1 MRYLNWSDEHSLWW
15 PHRSD
20 EHSRWWQ
27 PQADTMISSDVILA
41 DRQRMWGNATIRGTR
56 VPLFRV
62 RELYE
67 AGYSIDQIGKEIY
80 PHLGPDR
87 VMAAL
92 REVGYDFSDTDK
104 TFIPIWDQNWL
115 WQHSEMISETQMH
128 STIKL

>member
-1 MRYLNWSDEHSLWW
+1 MCMNRSDERSLWW

-20 EHSRWWQ
+20 ERSLWWQ
-27 PQADTMISSDVILA
+27 PQPDTIISSDDVILA

-67 AGYSIDQIGKEIY
+67 ARYSIDQIGNEIY

-92 REVGYDFSDTDK
+92 REVGYGFSDTAALATYTSSDML
-104 TFIPIWDQNWL
+104 FN
-115 WQHSEMISETQMH
+115 
-128 STIKL
+128 